1 MYDMCMH
8 SGGQRHAISGRA
20 KYIIAGIV
28 SSVILSGIAW
38 LGVYVWGWQHR
49 PHVLEVHFLSV
60 DSGVV
65 VFIRTP
71 EGKSILIDGG
81 KGQSIFRALSTAM
94 PFYERSIDVF
104 VLSTN
109 DDAHQSALSSVQG
122 RFSVGNIISSSTEG
136 DSISLGELNAL
147 VLFPATSSYSFTK
160 TNAPSLAFSLQYGS
174 TTFIYGGLVTKSE
187 QKYIATKL
195 ATSTGGNTVLFLP
208 RGENTGAV
216 APDFFNKISP
226 DYVVDYKKPRTSPRT
241 IVPATLA
248 TSTRNTKPA
257 FTITGL
263 GGLTIYNVA
272 TEGDVVFISD
282 GKKFVRTR

>member
-81 KGQSIFRALSTAM
+81 KGQS
-94 PFYERSIDVF
+94 
-104 VLSTN
+104 
-109 DDAHQSALSSVQG
+109 
-122 RFSVGNIISSSTEG
+122 
-136 DSISLGELNAL
+136 
-147 VLFPATSSYSFTK
+147 
-160 TNAPSLAFSLQYGS
+160 
-174 TTFIYGGLVTKSE
+174 
-187 QKYIATKL
+187 
-195 ATSTGGNTVLFLP
+195 VLFL
-208 RGENTGAV
+208 RQCHFMKG
-216 APDFFNKISP
+216 
-226 DYVVDYKKPRTSPRT
+226 R
-241 IVPATLA
+241 
-248 TSTRNTKPA
+248 ST
-257 FTITGL
+257 FL
-263 GGLTIYNVA
+263 
-272 TEGDVVFISD
+272 S
-282 GKKFVRTR
+282 

>member
-1 MYDMCMH
+1 MRVYDDGMH

-28 SSVILSGIAW
+28 GSVVLSGVVW
-38 LGVYVWGWQHR
+38 LGVYVWKWQHR

-104 VLSTN
+104 VLSVN
-109 DDAHQSALSSVQG
+109 DDVHQAALSSVQG

-241 IVPATLA
+241 IVTATLA
-248 TSTRNTKPA
+248 TSTRNNNG
-257 FTITGL
+257 FG
-263 GGLTIYNVA
+263 
-272 TEGDVVFISD
+272 
-282 GKKFVRTR
+282 RTDYLQCRN